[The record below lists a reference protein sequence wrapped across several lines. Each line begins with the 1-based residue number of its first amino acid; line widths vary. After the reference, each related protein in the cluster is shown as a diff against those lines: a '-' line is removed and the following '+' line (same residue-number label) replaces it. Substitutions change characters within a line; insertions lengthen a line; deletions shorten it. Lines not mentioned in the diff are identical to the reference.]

1 MQRRTLW
8 IIGGIALVAAML
20 LCTLIGAG
28 GFLLYRSANTQAR
41 QVSDGFAT
49 MEVELSTSQA
59 RPTESVFDAATTTPL
74 PTTDEEALPTFV
86 PSAPNEAT
94 ALPPAPL
101 SNETPTSRIERPPN
115 ADTYTPAPVD
125 MPTGPLPDFGAALA
139 PELRGALAQF
149 PNATTYQINARLDP
163 AARTISGAQVVH
175 VTNTEN
181 VALNEIYFRLY
192 PNAAF
197 YNEGNLA
204 VQDVQIN
211 GAPAQT
217 ALEVDDTA
225 LKIALPQPLAPGQQV
240 ALSMRFVTTVPTSG
254 GYGIFRFADGIFSL
268 YNWHPELAVYEN
280 GGWLLNPV
288 TAQGDPTNT
297 DASNYSVI
305 FSAPDGYQIVTSG
318 VEAEP
323 TRANGDTTYQIVSTL
338 TRNFVIV
345 ASDQFQSATQ
355 QVGNVMVNSY
365 YLPKD
370 EQGGK
375 AALQTA
381 ASSVDL
387 YSKQFGAYAYPEM
400 DVMEAPLGGGAAGME
415 STGLIMLGEEYYSPE
430 QANQLRGLETLVPGA
445 DKISV
450 LGFITAHETAH
461 QWWYGVIGSDAYKQP
476 WLDESLTNWSAAF
489 YYDKTAGAQA
499 GALARD
505 LFISTPY
512 MATLAQGD
520 EKLDQPVDRFNETE
534 YSAIV
539 YGKGAL
545 MYDALRKQIGDEKF
559 FAFLQRYYQQH
570 EFGRVDGQ
578 EWEKTLAAVIGQE
591 QADAFYQ
598 KWVEGNSIKPADLP
612 PGGPLS
618 QMFGNMGDLNQLVPT
633 PTR

>member
-1 MQRRTLW
+1 VQRRTLW

-20 LCTLIGAG
+20 LCTLAGAA
-28 GFLLYRSANTQAR
+28 GFLVYRNTQVR
-41 QVSDGFAT
+41 QVNDAFAT

-59 RPTESVFDAATTTPL
+59 LPTLPDAATAAPL
-74 PTTDEEALPTFV
+74 PTSGEAAPPATDAAPTV
-86 PSAPNEAT
+86 
-94 ALPPAPL
+94 PPAPL
-101 SNETPTSRIERPPN
+101 SGKTPTPHTDRPPN
-115 ADTYTPAPVD
+115 GSTNAAPVD
-125 MPTGPLPDFGAALA
+125 MPAGPLPDFSAALA
-139 PELRGALAQF
+139 PEARDRLAQF
-149 PNATTYQINARLDP
+149 PGATTYQINARLDP
-163 AARTISGAQVVH
+163 TARTIIGAQIVH

-181 VALNEIYFRLY
+181 VPLNEIYFRLY

-204 VQDVQIN
+204 VQDVQVN

-217 ALEVDDTA
+217 TLEVNDTA
-225 LKIALPQPLAPGQQV
+225 LKVALPQPLAPGQQ
-240 ALSMRFVTTVPTSG
+240 ATLSMRFVTTVPTSG
-254 GYGIFRFADGIFSL
+254 GYGIFRFADGIFTL

-297 DASNYSVI
+297 DAANYSVT
-305 FSAPDGYQIVTSG
+305 FSAPDGYEIVTSG

-323 TRANGDTTYQIVSTL
+323 AHASGETIYQVVSAL

-345 ASDQFQSATQ
+345 ASDQFQSASQ
-355 QVGNVMVNSY
+355 QVGNVTVNSY

-375 AALQTA
+375 TALQSAA
-381 ASSVDL
+381 ASIDL
-387 YSKQFGAYAYPEM
+387 YTRQFGAYMYPEM

-415 STGLIMLGEEYYSPE
+415 ATGLIMLGEDYYDPE

-450 LGFITAHETAH
+450 LGFVAAHETAH
-461 QWWYGVIGSDAYKQP
+461 QWWYGVVGNDAYRQP

-489 YYDKTAGAQA
+489 FYDQTAGEQA

-505 LFISTPY
+505 LFISMPY
-512 MATLAQGD
+512 ISTLSRGD
-520 EKLDQPVDRFNETE
+520 EKLDQPVDRFNKTE

-570 EFGRVDGQ
+570 AFGRVDGQ
-578 EWEKTLAAVIGQE
+578 AWQKTLAEVIGPD
-591 QADAFYQ
+591 QAAAFYQ
-598 KWVEGNSIKPADLP
+598 KWVEGTSITPADLP

-633 PTR
+633 PTE

>member
-1 MQRRTLW
+1 VQRRTLW

-28 GFLLYRSANTQAR
+28 GFLLFRSANTQAR
-41 QVSDGFAT
+41 QVNDGFAT
-49 MEVELSTSQA
+49 MEAELNTSQA
-59 RPTESVFDAATTTPL
+59 LPNPPALDEATAAPL
-74 PTTDEEALPTFV
+74 PTTDEDVMPTPV
-86 PSAPNEAT
+86 PPAASDAT
-94 ALPPAPL
+94 DVPPAPF
-101 SNETPTSRIERPPN
+101 SNETPTSRIERPPPAN
-115 ADTYTPAPVD
+115 TNTTAPVD
-125 MPTGPLPDFGAALA
+125 MPSGQLPDFSAALA
-139 PELRGALAQF
+139 PETRGKLAQF

-181 VALNEIYFRLY
+181 APLNEIYFRLY

-217 ALEVDDTA
+217 ALEVNDTA
-225 LKIALPQPLAPGQQV
+225 LKIALPQPLAPGQQ
-240 ALSMRFVTTVPTSG
+240 ATFSMRFVTTVPTSG
-254 GYGIFRFADGIFSL
+254 GYGIFRFANGIFSL

-288 TAQGDPTNT
+288 TEQGDPTNT
-297 DASNYSVI
+297 DASNYSVT

-318 VEAEP
+318 MEAEP
-323 TRANGDTTYQIVSTL
+323 ARANGETTYQIVSAL
-338 TRNFVIV
+338 TRNFVV
-345 ASDQFQSATQ
+345 VSSNLFQSASQ

-370 EQGGK
+370 EQSGK

-381 ASSVDL
+381 ASSIDL
-387 YSKQFGAYAYPEM
+387 FSRQFGAYAYPEM

-415 STGLIMLGEEYYSPE
+415 STGLIMLGEEYYDPE
-430 QANQLRGLETLVPGA
+430 QSNQLRGLETLVPGA

-450 LGFITAHETAH
+450 LGFVTAHETAH

-489 YYDKTAGAQA
+489 YYDKTAGEQA

-539 YGKGAL
+539 YGKGAV

-578 EWEKTLAAVIGQE
+578 EWEKTLAEVMGQE

-598 KWVEGNSIKPADLP
+598 KWVEGTSITPADLP

-618 QMFGNMGDLNQLVPT
+618 QMFGNMGGLNQLVPT
-633 PTR
+633 PAP